1 MGAFEYLLL
10 FAAVIL
16 GLAVTDLAISLH
28 KVLSAGNRVRWD
40 LLAPLAGLVAF
51 LKIVTQWWTWH
62 AADRLAQGL
71 TFEMFIGLLVG
82 AVLLFLLAA
91 SALPDEIGKDERV
104 DLGAHYRSVS
114 QRYWTLFLLH
124 WLLMNGVSVWAQ
136 MQLEG
141 AAEPLV
147 PRLRG
152 RSPRPVADPD
162 QGKTLARPVP
172 SWPCRPLPVSVLR
185 ADPALAARKSLT
197 FRRVS
202 RIEPPFRR
210 NAIAPSTV
218 TTPADLWRD
227 EDGEAPRR
235 RDRPRGSIAFGP
247 H

>member
-91 SALPDEIGKDERV
+91 SALPDEIGKDEHV

-136 MQLEG
+136 MQIEG
-141 AAEPLV
+141 ARLNHLSPAYAVAPLA
-147 PRLRG
+147 LSLILIRG
-152 RSPRPVADPD
+152 RLWHALCLLGLAGLYLS
-162 QGKTLARPVP
+162 QFYGQTL
-172 SWPCRPLPVSVLR
+172 
-185 ADPALAARKSLT
+185 
-197 FRRVS
+197 
-202 RIEPPFRR
+202 
-210 NAIAPSTV
+210 
-218 TTPADLWRD
+218 
-227 EDGEAPRR
+227 
-235 RDRPRGSIAFGP
+235 